1 MIRFSHTVIPCPA
14 RAASIVLLAL
24 LAALILIACGPRGE
38 QTGALDVTVVSVS
51 PDPATVGDAV
61 ITLEIHDADGNP
73 VEGATIEV
81 EGAMTHAG
89 MKPVIVET
97 KSLGEG
103 KYATQDFKFTMG
115 GDWVLIVRATL
126 ADGSTAAQQVDLK
139 GVQGEMKMEM
149 KSDKAKEGN

>member
-1 MIRFSHTVIPCPA
+1 MIPCPA

-38 QTGALDVTVVSVS
+38 QTGALDVAIVSVS

-61 ITLEIHDADGNP
+61 ITLEIRDADGNP

-97 KSLGEG
+97 ESLGEG
-103 KYATQDFKFTMG
+103 KYATQNFKFTMG

-139 GVQGEMKMEM
+139 GVQGEMKMDM

>member
-1 MIRFSHTVIPCPA
+1 MIRFSHTVIPYPA
-14 RAASIVLLAL
+14 RAASFVLLAL

-38 QTGALDVTVVSVS
+38 QTGALDVAIVSVS

-97 KSLGEG
+97 ESLGAG
-103 KYATQDFKFTMG
+103 KYATQDFTFSMG

-126 ADGSTAAQQVDLK
+126 ADGSTAAQQVSLK

>member
-1 MIRFSHTVIPCPA
+1 MTRFSHTVIPCPA

-38 QTGALDVTVVSVS
+38 QTGALDATVVSVS

-89 MKPVIVET
+89 MKAVIVET

-103 KYATQDFKFTMG
+103 KYATQNFKFTMG

-139 GVQGEMKMEM
+139 GVQGEMKMDM

>member
-1 MIRFSHTVIPCPA
+1 MTRMRHIVIPYSP

-24 LAALILIACGPRGE
+24 LAALVLSACGPRGE

-73 VEGATIEV
+73 VEDATIEV
-81 EGAMTHAG
+81 EGTMTHGG

-97 KSLGEG
+97 ESLGEG
-103 KYATQDFKFTMG
+103 KYATQNFKFTIG

-126 ADGSTAAQQVDLK
+126 ADGSTAARQVDLK
-139 GVQGEMKMEM
+139 GVQGEMKMDM

>member
-1 MIRFSHTVIPCPA
+1 MIRFSHTVILCPA

-24 LAALILIACGPRGE
+24 LAALILSACGPRGE
-38 QTGALDVTVVSVS
+38 QTGGLDVTVVSVS

-81 EGAMTHAG
+81 EGTMTHAG

-97 KSLGEG
+97 ESLGEG

-139 GVQGEMKMEM
+139 GVQGEMKMDM

>member
-1 MIRFSHTVIPCPA
+1 MTRMRHIVIPYSP

-24 LAALILIACGPRGE
+24 LAALVLSACGPRGE

-51 PDPATVGDAV
+51 PDPAKVGDAV

-73 VEGATIEV
+73 VEDATIEV
-81 EGAMTHAG
+81 EGTMTHAG

-103 KYATQDFKFTMG
+103 KYATQNFTFSMG

-126 ADGSTAAQQVDLK
+126 ADGSTAAQQVGLK
-139 GVQGEMKMEM
+139 GVQGEMKMEI

>member
-1 MIRFSHTVIPCPA
+1 MIRFSHTVILYPA
-14 RAASIVLLAL
+14 RVASIVLLAL
-24 LAALILIACGPRGE
+24 LAALVLSACGPRGE

-81 EGAMTHAG
+81 EGTMTHAG

-97 KSLGEG
+97 ESLGEG
-103 KYATQDFKFTMG
+103 KYATQDFTFSMG
-115 GDWVLIVRATL
+115 GDWVLSCAPR
-126 ADGSTAAQQVDLK
+126 SPTAARLR
-139 GVQGEMKMEM
+139 
-149 KSDKAKEGN
+149 SRSI

>member
-1 MIRFSHTVIPCPA
+1 MIRFSHTVILCPA

-24 LAALILIACGPRGE
+24 LAALVLSACGPRGE
-38 QTGALDVTVVSVS
+38 QTGGLDVTVVSVS

-81 EGAMTHAG
+81 EGTMTHAG

-97 KSLGEG
+97 ESLGEG

-139 GVQGEMKMEM
+139 GVQGEMKMDM

>member
-1 MIRFSHTVIPCPA
+1 MIRFSHTVIPYPA
-14 RAASIVLLAL
+14 RTASIVLLAL
-24 LAALILIACGPRGE
+24 LVALILIACGPRGE
-38 QTGALDVTVVSVS
+38 QTGALDVTIVSVS
-51 PDPATVGDAV
+51 PNPAMVGDAV
-61 ITLEIHDADGNP
+61 ITLEIRDADGNP

-81 EGAMTHAG
+81 EGTMTHAG

-103 KYATQDFKFTMG
+103 KYVTQNFTFSMG

-139 GVQGEMKMEM
+139 GVQG
-149 KSDKAKEGN
+149 G

>member
-1 MIRFSHTVIPCPA
+1 MNRFGHTVIPCPA

-24 LAALILIACGPRGE
+24 LAALVLSACGPRE
-38 QTGALDVTVVSVS
+38 EETGGLDVAIVSVS

-61 ITLEIHDADGNP
+61 ITLEIRDSDGNP

-97 KSLGEG
+97 ESLGEG
-103 KYATQDFKFTMG
+103 KYATKDFEFTMG